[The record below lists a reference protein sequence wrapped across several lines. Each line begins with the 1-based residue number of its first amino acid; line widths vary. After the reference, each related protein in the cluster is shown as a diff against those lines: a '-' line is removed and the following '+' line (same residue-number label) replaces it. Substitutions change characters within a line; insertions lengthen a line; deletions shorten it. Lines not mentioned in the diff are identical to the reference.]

1 MSERGQNIRDRMDAK
16 YEKSAGYLLY
26 DVTEAVGQEMAE
38 QDAYAQE
45 TRNMFYVDNLT
56 GDYLT
61 TFVDERRGVK
71 RREATCA
78 VGKIR
83 VTGNGAVKTGDL
95 FETAEGVQF
104 EASETKGISTEDT
117 VKIKAVIAGNSGVVG
132 AGSITQM
139 PVTMA
144 GIATCVNEEATY
156 DGYDEED
163 DDSLRK
169 RYYAALQ
176 VPANG
181 ANKASYEKWALEV
194 EGVGGAKVYPL
205 GHGENTVDVVIVN
218 QDMEPADATLISTVQ
233 EVIDPS
239 SSGEGSGKA
248 MIGAHCFVSSAT
260 GVKIN
265 ITGILSYTGTKEDVV
280 EKIKTS
286 VKSYFK
292 KIALTGKEVSHSQV
306 TNAIVETE
314 GVDDVE
320 SLKLNGGSANIP
332 IEDKS
337 VAILGTVVF
346 TDEG

>member
-1 MSERGQNIRDRMDAK
+1 MSERGQSIRDRMDAK
-16 YEKSAGYLLY
+16 YEKTAGYLLY

-38 QDAYAQE
+38 QDTYAQE
-45 TRNMFYVDNLT
+45 TRNMFFVDNLT

-61 TFVDERRGVK
+61 AFVDERRGVK
-71 RREATCA
+71 RRAATSAIGA
-78 VGKIR
+78 VK
-83 VTGNGAVKTGDL
+83 VTGNGTVKAGDL
-95 FETAEGVQF
+95 FETTTGVQF
-104 EASETKGISTEDT
+104 EATETKGVSGEDT
-117 VKIKAVIAGNSGVVG
+117 IAIKAVVAGNSGVVG

-139 PVTMA
+139 PVTIA
-144 GIATCVNEEATY
+144 GIATCVNDEATH

-163 DDSLRK
+163 DTSLRK

-218 QDMEPADATLISTVQ
+218 QDMEPADAALVSTVQ
-233 EVIDPS
+233 DVIDPN
-239 SSGEGSGKA
+239 SSGEGNGKA
-248 MIGAHCFVSSAT
+248 MIGAHCYVASAT
-260 GVKIN
+260 GTKIN
-265 ITGILSYTGTKEDVV
+265 IAGVLSCTGAKEDVV
-280 EKIKTS
+280 EKIKKS

-320 SLKLNGGSANIP
+320 NLKLNGGNSNIP
-332 IEDKS
+332 IADKS

-346 TDEG
+346 ADEG